1 MNKNL
6 MIVALVMAFGQV
18 GFTAPIAAKSTAVQV
33 RETRQSIDRKALEEV
48 ASKGK
53 TAKEK
58 RDLVI
63 QAYGADASIKLAA
76 DVIQVDK
83 TELLSHLATNPAA
96 VDTVNYTV
104 KVLNNK
110 DASALDT
117 RAALANSKVLRTIAR
132 NSALS
137 AKDQADIAATRK
149 MVVVG
154 AYVAQYGEKAVQ
166 WLENVS
172 KRTSEGVQANL
183 AVRSA
188 GKEILKLEDAA
199 LEKFMDSKDKDSFAN
214 CKL

>member
-6 MIVALVMAFGQV
+6 MIVALVMAFAQV
-18 GFTAPIAAKSTAVQV
+18 GFTAPVTGKSTAVQV
-33 RETRQSIDRKALEEV
+33 RETKQSIDRKALEEV

-63 QAYGADASIKLAA
+63 QAYGADASVKAAA
-76 DVIQVDK
+76 DAIRVDK
-83 TELLSHLATNPAA
+83 TELLSHLATNPGA
-96 VDTVNYTV
+96 VDTVNFAAS
-104 KVLNNK
+104 VLNSK
-110 DASALDT
+110 GGSELDIRT
-117 RAALANSKVLRTIAR
+117 ANAISKILRTIAR
-132 NSALS
+132 NSALT

-154 AYVAQYGEKAVQ
+154 AHVSQYGEKAVQ
-166 WLENVS
+166 WLEKVAQ
-172 KRTSEGVQANL
+172 RTSEGVQANI

-199 LEKFMDSKDKDSFAN
+199 LEKFMDPKEENSFAN